1 MESVRRRVVL
11 ITGASS
17 GIGKA
22 CAEHLQRA
30 GYQVYGASRSAL
42 EAIEPPSLGAP
53 AAIHPIQ
60 MDVTSDDSVE
70 RAVKL
75 IVAREGRIDVVVNCA
90 GYALAGAVEETQ
102 SDEALAQMETNFFGV
117 LRVCRAVLPIMRQQ
131 AGGYVVNISSVG
143 GLIGVPFH
151 GLYSASKFAVE
162 GLSETLRM
170 EVQPFGIKVV
180 LIEPGDFRTGF
191 TANRRMTR
199 ATPAGAV
206 YAERSAR
213 AIAVMEADEKKG
225 NSPEQVAL
233 LLEKIITTPAPRLRY
248 MVGPPV
254 EMFAVWLKKVLP
266 AAWFERGVMKY
277 YRLL

>member
-17 GIGKA
+17 GIGRA

-42 EAIEPPSLGAP
+42 EAIEPPSLGTP
-53 AAIHPIQ
+53 VAIHPIY
-60 MDVTSDDSVE
+60 MDVTSDESVE
-70 RAVKL
+70 RAVRL
-75 IVAREGRIDVVVNCA
+75 IAAREGRIDVVVNCA
-90 GYALAGAVEETQ
+90 GYGLAGAVEETQ
-102 SDEALAQMETNFFGV
+102 IDEALAQMETNFFGV

-131 AGGYVVNISSVG
+131 GGGYVVNISSVG
-143 GLIGVPFH
+143 GLIGVPFQ

-170 EVQPFGIKVV
+170 EVQPYGIKVV
-180 LIEPGDFRTGF
+180 LIEPGDFHTGF
-191 TANRRMTR
+191 TANRRVTR
-199 ATPAGAV
+199 ATLAGDV

-213 AIAVMEADEKKG
+213 AIAVMEADERKG
-225 NSPEQVAL
+225 NPPEQVAL
-233 LLEKIITTPAPRLRY
+233 LLEKIIATPAPRLRY
-248 MVGPPV
+248 MVGPPI
-254 EMFAVWLKKVLP
+254 EMVAVWLKKVLP
-266 AAWFERGVMKY
+266 AAWFERGLMKY